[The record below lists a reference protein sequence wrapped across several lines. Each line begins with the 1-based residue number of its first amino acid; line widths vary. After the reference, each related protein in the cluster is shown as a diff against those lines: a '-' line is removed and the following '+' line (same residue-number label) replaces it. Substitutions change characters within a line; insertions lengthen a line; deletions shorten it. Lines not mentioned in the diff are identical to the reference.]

1 MSLDSASQPMTSRS
15 NLDVMGRRRDAGQ
28 RGSSRKVVGKVSE
41 RTISGA
47 WLLR

>member
-1 MSLDSASQPMTSRS
+1 LAQVAPHDLDHDTA
-15 NLDVMGRRRDAGQ
+15 DQ

-41 RTISGA
+41 RTISCA